1 MWLRGIAN
9 VKAPDKEVP
18 FCKKINFRYF
28 GVLAIWYYFVFYMQ
42 IFNFCTFCTLVRMHN
57 AAYDSFFKSEC
68 IQMCKKCKGGMNSKK
83 SKM

>member
-1 MWLRGIAN
+1 
-9 VKAPDKEVP
+9 
-18 FCKKINFRYF
+18 
-28 GVLAIWYYFVFYMQ
+28 MQ